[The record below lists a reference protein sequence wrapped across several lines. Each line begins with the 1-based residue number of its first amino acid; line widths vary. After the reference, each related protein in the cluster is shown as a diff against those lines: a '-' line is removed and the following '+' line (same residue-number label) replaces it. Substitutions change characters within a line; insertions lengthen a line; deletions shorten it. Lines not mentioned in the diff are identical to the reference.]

1 MIEKLKEFFNPKNQK
16 KNASNLVVLLFAGA
30 IVLLLSNYF
39 LGKKNDTGKSTLNG
53 NDNGLREGYVF
64 NSTEESYADNIE
76 KKLEEILKKIK
87 GVGEVYVMITFD
99 DTSEKVP
106 VFNTTQTVEKTD
118 EKDAQGGTREVTRED
133 LSQQVVV
140 GSGGDSL
147 MIMKE
152 TKPKVRGVIVVAE
165 GAEDIEIKE
174 KLYSAV
180 KTVLGISGNKVEI
193 YSSK

>member
-1 MIEKLKEFFNPKNQK
+1 MLEKLKEIFNPKNQK
-16 KNASNLVVLLFAGA
+16 KNASNLIILLFAGA
-30 IVLLLSNYF
+30 VVLLLSNFF
-39 LGKKNDTGKSTLNG
+39 LSEKDNTSKLASNG
-53 NDNGLREGYVF
+53 TDNGLKKDNILDY
-64 NSTEESYADNIE
+64 TEEDYAGDME
-76 KKLEEILKKIK
+76 KRLEEILKKIK
-87 GVGEVYVMITFD
+87 GVGEVDVMITFD
-99 DTSEKVP
+99 DTSEKIP
-106 VFNTTQTVEKTD
+106 VFNTNQIIEKTD

-133 LSQQVVV
+133 LSQQIVV

-165 GAEDIEIKE
+165 GAENIEIKE

-180 KTVLGISGNKVEI
+180 KTVLGVSGNKVEV

>member
-1 MIEKLKEFFNPKNQK
+1 MLEKIKEFFNPKNQK
-16 KNASNLVVLLFAGA
+16 KNASSLIVLLLVGA

-39 LGKKNDTGKSTLNG
+39 LTENDNTSKLSSTG
-53 NDNGLREGYVF
+53 NDISSNEGYTSDF
-64 NSTEESYADNIE
+64 TEEDYTSNME
-76 KKLEEILKKIK
+76 KRLEEILKKIK
-87 GVGEVYVMITFD
+87 GVGEVDVMITFD
-99 DTSEKVP
+99 DTSEKIP
-106 VFNTTQTVEKTD
+106 VFNTNQTIEKTD

-133 LSQQVVV
+133 LSQQIVV

-165 GAEDIEIKE
+165 GAENIEIKE

-180 KTVLGISGNKVEI
+180 KTVLGVSGNKVEV

>member
-1 MIEKLKEFFNPKNQK
+1 MLEKLKEIFNPKNQK
-16 KNASNLVVLLFAGA
+16 KNASSLIILLFAGA
-30 IVLLLSNYF
+30 VVLLLSNFF
-39 LGKKNDTGKSTLNG
+39 LSEKDNTSKLASNG
-53 NDNGLREGYVF
+53 TDNGLKKENILDY
-64 NSTEESYADNIE
+64 TEEDYAGDME
-76 KKLEEILKKIK
+76 KRLEEILKKIK
-87 GVGEVYVMITFD
+87 GVGEVDVMITFD
-99 DTSEKVP
+99 DTSEKIP
-106 VFNTTQTVEKTD
+106 VFNTNQIIEKTD

-133 LSQQVVV
+133 LSQQIVV

-165 GAEDIEIKE
+165 GAENIEIKE

-180 KTVLGISGNKVEI
+180 KTVLGVSGNKVEV